1 MLSGKGRRIAAAGF
15 LVGACGALALAL
27 FGSPV
32 GATPGGQSPAHQI
45 YTDPQSASNGDFS
58 GNGANTHGPYD
69 STRDGSPAMN
79 GNGGGKGVGKPCAG
93 CVGKADN
100 KNPPGQM
107 PGGSDGNAGYECD
120 RNNGIGKSNPAHT
133 GCTSGAESSPPPSSP
148 GETQTP
154 SSPGETPTPS
164 TSPPSSGPGDTSTP
178 STPAVEQWRAG
189 RDTLDQSGTGRLVTG
204 GEPARRCTGRRPVKW
219 QCSAR
224 RRPERARRTAG
235 VFATAVQHGYADRRA
250 APDRR
255 SLPCRRPRPAG
266 HVLPAS
272 VRPLSHRVIGDL
284 DAPLT
289 R

>member
-178 STPAVEQWRAG
+178 STPPSSSGAPGETPSTSPASGDSSPVESQPGDAPVGAPSSGSAPLAAAQSALAAQRASSQ
-189 RDTLDQSGTGRLVTG
+189 RLSNTGTPTAALLLIAGVCLVAG
-204 GEPARRCTGRRPVKW
+204 LALLGM
-219 QCSAR
+219 SYR
-224 RRPERARRTAG
+224 RR
-235 VFATAVQHGYADRRA
+235 
-250 APDRR
+250 
-255 SLPCRRPRPAG
+255 
-266 HVLPAS
+266 S
-272 VRPLSHRVIGDL
+272 VH
-284 DAPLT
+284 
-289 R
+289 